1 LKIYKAFYR
10 SEIGPLEIRGTE
22 EGILSVRFWTG
33 SSIPDLKPHP
43 SLSECLRQLDE
54 YFKGSL
60 LTFDL
65 KLDIR
70 GTDFQKSVWNELRRI
85 PYGKTK
91 SYGEIAA
98 FIGRTK
104 ASRAVG
110 NANNR
115 NNIVIIIPC
124 HRVIASNG
132 RLGGFG
138 GGLWRK
144 EWLLEHEKEVLCNKL

>member
-1 LKIYKAFYR
+1 LKIHKAFYH

-22 EGILSVRFWTG
+22 EGILSVLFRTG
-33 SSIPDLKPHP
+33 ASIPDLKPHP

-60 LTFDL
+60 RTFDL
-65 KLDIR
+65 KLNIQ
-70 GTDFQKSVWNELRRI
+70 GTDFQKSVWNELRLI
-85 PYGKTK
+85 PYGKTT

-98 FIGRTK
+98 YIGKDK
-104 ASRAVG
+104 AARAVG

-132 RLGGFG
+132 GLAGFG

-144 EWLLEHEKEVLCNKL
+144 KWLLKHEKEVLYRL

>member
-1 LKIYKAFYR
+1 MKIHKAFYG

-22 EGILSVRFWTG
+22 EGILSVRFRTG
-33 SSIPDLKPHP
+33 DSIPDLKPHP
-43 SLSECLRQLDE
+43 SLRECLRQLDE

-60 LTFDL
+60 RTFDL
-65 KLDIR
+65 ELDIQ

-85 PYGKTK
+85 PYGKTT

-98 FIGRTK
+98 CIGRAK

-132 RLGGFG
+132 RLAGFG

-144 EWLLEHEKEVLCNKL
+144 EWLLEHEKEVLCRL